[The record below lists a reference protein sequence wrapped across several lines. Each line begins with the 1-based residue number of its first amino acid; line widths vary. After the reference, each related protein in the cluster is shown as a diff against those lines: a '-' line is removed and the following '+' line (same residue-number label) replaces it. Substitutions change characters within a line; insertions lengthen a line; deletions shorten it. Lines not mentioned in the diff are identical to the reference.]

1 MDMDMEDSASPIFQA
16 TPESLSQLHGMEVSS
31 DKMQEQAWFLYL
43 TDIIL
48 SRLGTRVLLNLY
60 DNGHQYWNPDHLYI
74 MLRAAD
80 EFERQLSDW

>member
-1 MDMDMEDSASPIFQA
+1 MDVDKSGNPMFEHIPNSFSPQDV
-16 TPESLSQLHGMEVSS
+16 ELSSQ
-31 DKMQEQAWFLYL
+31 KMQEQAWFFYL

-60 DNGHQYWNPDHLYI
+60 NHGHTYWNQDNIHI
-74 MLRAAD
+74 MHRAAD